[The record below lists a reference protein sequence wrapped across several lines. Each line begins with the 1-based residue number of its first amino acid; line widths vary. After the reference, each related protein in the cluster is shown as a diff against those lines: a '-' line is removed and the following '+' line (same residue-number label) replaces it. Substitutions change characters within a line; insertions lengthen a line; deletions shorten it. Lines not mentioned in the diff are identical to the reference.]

1 MHMSIVNKAIG
12 DRRFKIAFAMT
23 LALLTVLLVPAHS
36 AYADIAGDINNWL
49 AELLRD
55 AANWMFS
62 KQVDVLKGIGYDGI
76 LGADFSSMLTT
87 SGSVSMYDIAHG
99 VWRVAILP
107 IGCGV
112 LSLG

>member
-1 MHMSIVNKAIG
+1 MQMSIVNKAIG

-62 KQVDVLKGIGYDGI
+62 KQVDVLNVSATVK
-76 LGADFSSMLTT
+76 TT
-87 SGSVSMYDIAHG
+87 ISTNVN
-99 VWRVAILP
+99 
-107 IGCGV
+107 
-112 LSLG
+112 